1 MTEEPELVTG
11 RDVVQVF
18 VSDPFWKLVYPKFYE
33 ECVKTLWGNED
44 LKLLQAAMGIMTIYN
59 ELWVVRDA
67 KYNWTRTMIGA
78 VSGGTDDA

>member
-1 MTEEPELVTG
+1 MGPEPELVTG
-11 RDVVQVF
+11 RDIVQIF
-18 VSDPFWKLVYPKFYE
+18 VADPFWKLVYPKFHG

-67 KYNWTRTMIGA
+67 KYDWSRTMIGA
-78 VSGGTDDA
+78 VA